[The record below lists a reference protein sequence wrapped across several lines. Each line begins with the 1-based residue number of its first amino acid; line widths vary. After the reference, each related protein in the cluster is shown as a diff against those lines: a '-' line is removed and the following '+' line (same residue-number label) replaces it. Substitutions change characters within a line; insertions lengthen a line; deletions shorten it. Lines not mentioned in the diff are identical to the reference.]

1 MTVKRYAVGVQIEHD
16 PGKRRGMRFQI
27 EVRQQRIGPIEE
39 SLHSLMQLTQG
50 GIPAHANAS
59 PDMRAGPA
67 QNDAKAICVNLLI

>member
-16 PGKRRGMRFQI
+16 LGKRRGMRFQI

-50 GIPAHANAS
+50 EIAAHANAS

-67 QNDAKAICVNLLI
+67 QHDAKAICVNLLI